1 MPLELLSRIQF
12 GFTIAFHILYPAFS
26 IGLITFIAI
35 FESIWLKT
43 RNPHY
48 LFICKFWTKILALTF
63 GMGIVSGI
71 VMEFQLGTNWA
82 NFTNMAGDVLGVLF
96 TYEVLTAFFIEAG
109 FLGVMFFGWNKV
121 SPELHFVATILAL
134 FGVTISAFW
143 ILSANSW
150 MQTPGGVSF
159 INGKFDVTNWYD
171 VIFNP
176 LFLPRYFHMLI
187 ATYIASLLVI
197 LAVCAYYLL
206 KHKFVTFAKT
216 CFSSALIM
224 LLALIPLQL
233 IVGDTV
239 GLYVHKYQPLKTAAM
254 EGIWETQRGAPLL
267 LFAIPDQ
274 HHETNLLQIGIPK
287 LAAFIN
293 THNFNG
299 ELIGLK
305 SVPSNDR
312 PNMGLVFFS
321 FRIMVGLW
329 VIMLLTVLTGC
340 ILHYKKSIF
349 KSKWYLKTCILIAP
363 IGFISILTG
372 WFTAEFGRQPW
383 VIYNILKTSAAASKS
398 VTPEQIF
405 ISLTSIVLVYGII
418 FGYFYFRYFFKL
430 IKAGPTE
437 LAASGDETF
446 LYLSQTIGELDPKK

>member
-26 IGLITFIAI
+26 IGLITYIAI
-35 FESIWLKT
+35 FEAIWLKT

-48 LFICKFWTKILALTF
+48 LSICKFWTKILALTF

-82 NFTNMAGDVLGVLF
+82 NFTNMSGDVLGALF

-134 FGVTISAFW
+134 IGVTISAFW

-150 MQTPGGVSF
+150 MQTPSGVNF
-159 INGKFDVTNWYD
+159 TTGKFSVISWFD

-187 ATYIASLLVI
+187 ATYISSLLAI
-197 LAVCAYYLL
+197 MAICAYYLL
-206 KHKFVTFAKT
+206 KHKFVMFAKT
-216 CFSSALIM
+216 CFATALMM
-224 LLALIPLQL
+224 LLVLIPLQL
-233 IVGDTV
+233 FVGDTV
-239 GLYVHKYQPLKTAAM
+239 GLYIHKYQPLKTAAM
-254 EGIWETQRGAPLL
+254 EGVWETQRGAPLL
-267 LFAIPDQ
+267 LFAIPKQ
-274 HHETNLLQIGIPK
+274 QSEANILEIGIPK
-287 LAAFIN
+287 LASFIN
-293 THNFNG
+293 THDFNG
-299 ELIGLK
+299 ELVGLK
-305 SVPSNDR
+305 SVSSNER
-312 PNMGLVFFS
+312 PNMALVFFS
-321 FRIMVGLW
+321 FRVMVGLW
-329 VIMLLTVLTGC
+329 VIMLLTVLVGFF
-340 ILHYKKSIF
+340 LHYKKTIY
-349 KSKWYLKTCILIAP
+349 KNKWYLKTCILIAP

-383 VIYNILKTSAAASKS
+383 IIYNILKTSAGASKS

-405 ISLTSIVLVYGII
+405 ISLSSIVLVYGVI
-418 FGYFYFRYFFKL
+418 FGYFYFRYFFKI
-430 IKAGPTE
+430 IKMGPPDTI
-437 LAASGDETF
+437 SRDDETF
-446 LYLSQTIGELDPKK
+446 FYLSPTVGESHPKK